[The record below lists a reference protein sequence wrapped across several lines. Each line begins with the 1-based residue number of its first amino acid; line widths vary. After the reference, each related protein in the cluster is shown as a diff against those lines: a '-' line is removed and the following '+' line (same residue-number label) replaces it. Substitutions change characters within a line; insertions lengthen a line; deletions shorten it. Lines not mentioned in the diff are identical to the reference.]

1 MLNTGRKEEFSESK
15 EKIWTY
21 PCIQIINAE
30 KGDDDLD
37 DVDDHDDD
45 DLDNLSSESLPSNM
59 SAGRGFPQPGHCC
72 RCDDHDDQ
80 DDHDDYDD
88 HDEHDDQDEHD
99 DHDGHDHHDVDIDCD
114 RDVGDGD
121 LDQINISKE

>member
-37 DVDDHDDD
+37 DVDDHDDVD
-45 DLDNLSSESLPSNM
+45 
-59 SAGRGFPQPGHCC
+59 
-72 RCDDHDDQ
+72 
-80 DDHDDYDD
+80 
-88 HDEHDDQDEHD
+88 
-99 DHDGHDHHDVDIDCD
+99 DVDDVD
-114 RDVGDGD
+114 YVVNQAREEVRDHVVH
-121 LDQINISKE
+121 LPCKVF